1 MGHRQLEKQ
10 KPAPLKAEGGGG
22 VEGHQGEGGSGR
34 YDGARDEEH
43 PSEGGARGGGG
54 LREDGRSGAEVEDG
68 SERAEVGLSGT
79 MTRDLTSE
87 VEKGLKELDST
98 SDHPRIPFDG
108 DRNSKEVWLRTEGG
122 ENIRLV
128 HTSSRG
134 FGLQFPAARRR
145 PLSEKDD
152 LAFVMVTKLHPTE
165 DVLKFVQSWNSKAKK
180 YKDNDGKN
188 SPPLFYTSDSFSLSF
203 SWLLLTLSPFS
214 LSLSLSVRKEKLDIL
229 RTRDGKNAA
238 CYVVSRSIAHL
249 LNTPGKGEDGKL
261 HTPTHELT
269 NPEQPKE
276 EVAFWIWRAR
286 AKLETKLN
294 TSTPLS
300 SHRFFS
306 YADPAVSFLSL
317 SPSRTR
323 RGGADDDVR
332 VRVERSPATTAATAR
347 KAAAECKNP
356 KDE

>member
-1 MGHRQLEKQ
+1 MEEAVFVKMEEA
-10 KPAPLKAEGGGG
+10 APK
-22 VEGHQGEGGSGR
+22 
-34 YDGARDEEH
+34 
-43 PSEGGARGGGG
+43 
-54 LREDGRSGAEVEDG
+54 VEDG

-214 LSLSLSVRKEKLDIL
+214 LSLSLSSEREAGYPEDERWEECGVL
-229 RTRDGKNAA
+229 RR
-238 CYVVSRSIAHL
+238 
-249 LNTPGKGEDGKL
+249 
-261 HTPTHELT
+261 
-269 NPEQPKE
+269 
-276 EVAFWIWRAR
+276 
-286 AKLETKLN
+286 
-294 TSTPLS
+294 LS
-300 SHRFFS
+300 FH
-306 YADPAVSFLSL
+306 
-317 SPSRTR
+317 
-323 RGGADDDVR
+323 
-332 VRVERSPATTAATAR
+332 RSPLEYTWQGRRWEVTHADAR
-347 KAAAECKNP
+347 TH
-356 KDE
+356 

>member
-1 MGHRQLEKQ
+1 MEEAVFVKMEEA
-10 KPAPLKAEGGGG
+10 APK
-22 VEGHQGEGGSGR
+22 
-34 YDGARDEEH
+34 
-43 PSEGGARGGGG
+43 
-54 LREDGRSGAEVEDG
+54 VEDG

-79 MTRDLTSE
+79 MTKDLTSE

-122 ENIRLV
+122 EKIRLV

-134 FGLQFPAARRR
+134 FGLQLAPARRR

-152 LAFVMVTKLHPTE
+152 VTFVMVTKLRPME
-165 DVLKFVQSWNSKAKK
+165 DVDKFVQSWNSKAKK
-180 YKDNDGKN
+180 YKDNDGKY

-203 SWLLLTLSPFS
+203 SWPLLTLSLS

-286 AKLETKLN
+286 AKLETKLK

-332 VRVERSPATTAATAR
+332 IRVERSPATTAR
-347 KAAAECKNP
+347 KAAEGVKATSEDIVDEQRNEGQSGKKGETDERIEGVVFPRFPPYVLNFTNGLKNTT
-356 KDE
+356 KFV